1 MKQTLTTERL
11 TLRPLT
17 LDDAAWFS
25 AYAGKPEVA
34 RMTGSITQNMTQME
48 AEFWIM
54 RNLSRQERGL
64 AHIYVITMRNAA
76 HDDIRIGMIDL
87 FKRSQDSALEIGY
100 SLVPE
105 FWGLGYMYEACQAI
119 IAEAH
124 DTLGAARII
133 AGVFADNPASLR
145 LLTKLGFTAARTHE
159 QWFSM
164 GRMEKAKGV
173 TLTLD
178 LPAIQHWQKDEGL
191 NVPSRHDT
199 PSAMKAFA

>member
-1 MKQTLTTERL
+1 MRQILTTDRL

-17 LDDAAWFS
+17 LDDAAWF
-25 AYAGKPEVA
+25 AGYAGKPEVA
-34 RMTGSITQNMTQME
+34 RMTGSVTTNITEME

-54 RNLSRQERGL
+54 RNLSRRERGL
-64 AHIYVITMRNAA
+64 AYIYVIEHNSVRV
-76 HDDIRIGMIDL
+76 GMIDL
-87 FKRSQDSALEIGY
+87 FKRTEDSALEIGY

-105 FWGLGYMYEACQAI
+105 FWGLGFMYEACKAI
-119 IAEAH
+119 IAEGRE
-124 DTLGAARII
+124 TLGATRIA

-173 TLTLD
+173 TLTLEIED
-178 LPAIQHWQKDEGL
+178 DTTLNEWGQKDDGL
-191 NVPSRHDT
+191 SIPSRHMES
-199 PSAMKAFA
+199 SALKHYA